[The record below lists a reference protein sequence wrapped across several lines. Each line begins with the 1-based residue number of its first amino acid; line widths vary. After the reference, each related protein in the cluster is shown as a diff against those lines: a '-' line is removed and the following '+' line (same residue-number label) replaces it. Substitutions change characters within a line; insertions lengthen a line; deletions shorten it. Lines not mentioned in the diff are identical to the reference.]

1 MGCCTRFS
9 LYYFTGVGEMMQ
21 LSQELDT
28 MLTIFILLSLL
39 LAGLALASF
48 LKFLIE
54 ATYKSV
60 KRRMIK
66 R

>member
-1 MGCCTRFS
+1 MGLIKKIYERS
-9 LYYFTGVGEMMQ
+9 KILVLPKLWVKWVEKRTG
-21 LSQELDT
+21 
-28 MLTIFILLSLL
+28 LL

-60 KRRMIK
+60 KRRLK
-66 R
+66 S

>member
-1 MGCCTRFS
+1 MIK
-9 LYYFTGVGEMMQ
+9 
-21 LSQELDT
+21 ELDT

-54 ATYKSV
+54 ATYNNLKRRIV
-60 KRRMIK
+60 KR
-66 R
+66 

>member
-1 MGCCTRFS
+1 
-9 LYYFTGVGEMMQ
+9 MMQ

-39 LAGLALASF
+39 LAGLALASL

-54 ATYKSV
+54 ATYNSV
-60 KRRMIK
+60 KRRIVK
-66 R
+66 Q

>member
-1 MGCCTRFS
+1 
-9 LYYFTGVGEMMQ
+9 MMQ
-21 LSQELDT
+21 LPEELDI

-48 LKFLIE
+48 LKFLLE

-60 KRRMIK
+60 KRRLYSK